1 MTASSPLI
9 GQNLV
14 LVIGDGMSLST
25 VAGGRV
31 YKGQRRGRD
40 GASTTLSWD
49 RFPHVGNTN
58 VGGHEAAFGKIR
70 NNPPPGLSRTYTTN
84 SLVPDSAATAFSM
97 YSGVKTNFY
106 TMGYD
111 SNIQVTGAKHCAHV
125 ITVPRV

>member
-1 MTASSPLI
+1 MS
-9 GQNLV
+9 
-14 LVIGDGMSLST
+14 VI
-25 VAGGRV
+25 RV
-31 YKGQRRGRD
+31 SVDTEEQLEKYKIIQ
-40 GASTTLSWD
+40 
-49 RFPHVGNTN
+49 
-58 VGGHEAAFGKIR
+58 
-70 NNPPPGLSRTYTTN
+70 GLSRTYTTN

>member
-58 VGGHEAAFGKIR
+58 VGEHRGDISSKYLYRRH
-70 NNPPPGLSRTYTTN
+70 NPTTLQKN
-84 SLVPDSAATAFSM
+84 LHLNQK
-97 YSGVKTNFY
+97 GVMNQLLT
-106 TMGYD
+106 
-111 SNIQVTGAKHCAHV
+111 SI
-125 ITVPRV
+125 

>member
-1 MTASSPLI
+1 MTPCSPLI

-49 RFPHVGNTN
+49 RFPHVGNRS
-58 VGGHEAAFGKIR
+58 VGGQCGHGESF
-70 NNPPPGLSRTYTTN
+70 
-84 SLVPDSAATAFSM
+84 
-97 YSGVKTNFY
+97 
-106 TMGYD
+106 
-111 SNIQVTGAKHCAHV
+111 
-125 ITVPRV
+125 